1 MSLWTMK
8 ETIRMTGTTE
18 NALRYYSARDVI
30 SPTVQEDSGRKK
42 WLYDDVA
49 IEKLKKLYVLRFL
62 GVPLDDIRDAL
73 KNEEHFRRITFKS
86 LARLRKERWHMDLKI
101 YVAQT
106 MAVAY
111 GSELIPADEKI
122 GEFRA
127 DILDEVI
134 RGCVLENTKERR

>member
-18 NALRYYSARDVI
+18 NALRYYSARNVI
-30 SPTVQEDSGRKK
+30 SPTVQEEGGRKK
-42 WLYDDVA
+42 WLYDDEA
-49 IEKLKKLYVLRFL
+49 IDKLKKLYVLKFL
-62 GVPLDDIRDAL
+62 GVSLDDIRDAL
-73 KNEEHFRRITFKS
+73 ESEEHFRRAVLSS
-86 LARLRKERWHMDLKI
+86 LNNLKRERWQMDMKI

-111 GSELIPADEKI
+111 GSEIASEDENA
-122 GEFRA
+122 GELRT

-134 RGCVLENTKERR
+134 RGCVFEDTKERR